1 MSLFQTQRTIAG
13 LLLLATLV
21 IAQLSVPTGWTA
33 DAGRVTL
40 LFYDREGL
48 PLSHTRVRYL
58 SNNGSAD
65 RDNDFLVDPST
76 LRVIAV
82 KALRVSGSNF
92 AFDVADSPVALAF
105 NWPTEPQGYSL
116 ILLDNGGSGYSSPAT
131 VNFTYQA
138 ARDVKLR
145 LDAALATRPDY
156 QPSAKFRIAY
166 DDAVGHMAAADASLD
181 QSLRGKEGQLALD
194 RLAVAYDT
202 LLFEHGPATAR
213 AGRGSLPPWLGL
225 TIDRTAHYRKT
236 LDLAA
241 SLTQP
246 YGWIR
251 IVFDDGKKPS
261 DYAKFI
267 RYAKDKGLRVMGEP
281 VDSFYDKRYTRARYR
296 QRFVDFINAFPQ
308 VDAWEVGNEVNG
320 GWLSPEIPGKI
331 ADAVQEVREHA
342 PGKLAVLTLFWQ
354 LNTET
359 AQTSMFSWID
369 ANLPASIRRNIDVVL
384 VSLYQEQAPM
394 GVFFDRM
401 MLALRREFPVQKIGL
416 GELGYWIPGQQFWWA
431 HSKDDPNGAAK
442 RATASHYYHAALDYS
457 GSVGGGFWWTYIQD
471 FPADPAMQSILRNLR
486 DNLQNSGSDPENPI
500 FKARSRSRIF

>member
-1 MSLFQTQRTIAG
+1 MLPMLPKRRFAG
-13 LLLLATLV
+13 LAALVTLAFV
-21 IAQLSVPTGWTA
+21 QILSCQGWA
-33 DAGRVTL
+33 SDKDRVTL
-40 LFYDREGL
+40 LFYDRDGR
-48 PLSHTRVRYL
+48 PLSPDQIRHL
-58 SNNGSAD
+58 SNNGVAD
-65 RDNDFLVDPST
+65 RNNDFLVDPLT
-76 LRVIAV
+76 LRVVAAKPLKI
-82 KALRVSGSNF
+82 SDSNF
-92 AFDVADSPVALAF
+92 TFEVTDVPVALAF

-116 ILLDNGGSGYSSPAT
+116 ILVDNAGVGYSSPAV

-145 LDAALATRPDY
+145 LDAAMAVRPDY
-156 QPSAKFRIAY
+156 QPSRKFRTAY
-166 DDAVGHMAAADASLD
+166 DEATSHISAADASLD
-181 QSLRGKEGQLALD
+181 QGVKGKEGQLALD
-194 RLAVAYDT
+194 RLAVAYDA
-202 LLFEHGPATAR
+202 LLFEHGPGFSR
-213 AGRGSLPPWLGL
+213 AASAGAPPWLGV

-261 DYAKFI
+261 DYAEFI
-267 RYAKDKGLRVMGEP
+267 RYAKDKGLKVMGEP

-296 QRFVDFINAFPQ
+296 QRFVDFVDAFPE

-331 ADAVQEVREHA
+331 ADAVQVVRERA

-359 AQTSMFSWID
+359 GKTSMFTWID
-369 ANLPASIRRNIDVVL
+369 ANLPASVRRDIDVVF

-401 MLALRREFPVQKIGL
+401 MLALRREFPAQKIGL

-431 HSKDDPNGAAK
+431 HSKDDPKGAGK
-442 RATASHYYHAALDYS
+442 RGTASQYYHAALDYS
-457 GSVGGGFWWTYIQD
+457 GSVGGGFWWTYVQD
-471 FPADPAMQSILRNLR
+471 FPGDPALQSILRDLR
-486 DNLQNSGSDPENPI
+486 DSLLNPGSAP
-500 FKARSRSRIF
+500 